1 MKNQNSITGEG
12 INHNGIKSLQNK
24 TIFTAS
30 NNLGMLKIFYAFFF
44 SLIISSGITAQEEQF
59 KAISVGFYNLEN
71 LFDFERDTTIWDTE
85 FTPWGKRAWT
95 EQKYNEKQAN
105 MAYVISQMGIDVT
118 PAGLSIL
125 GVSEVENRRV
135 LEDLVK
141 QEAIADRKYEIVH
154 RDSPDRRGIDVA
166 MLYNPAH
173 FTVLNVKMENI
184 NFLYDD
190 GDTLRTRE
198 IMHVEGILDG
208 DTTHVLINHWPSRSG
223 GEKRSAPR
231 RNRAAQTCTRI
242 IDSLKMINPD
252 VRVLLMGDLN
262 DDPTSTSTKG
272 ILRAKGKIKDVTSK
286 DLFNPMHDYY
296 RRGLGSNAY
305 RDNWSLFDQVILSP
319 GYLDKEQDGY
329 FFYKAIIFNKKYL
342 IQRSG
347 RYKGYPFR
355 TFSGDKYQG
364 GYSDHFP
371 VFVYLVKKV

>member
-1 MKNQNSITGEG
+1 
-12 INHNGIKSLQNK
+12 
-24 TIFTAS
+24 
-30 NNLGMLKIFYAFFF
+30 MLKIFSAFIF
-44 SLIISSGITAQEEQF
+44 SILISFGLNAQEEQF

-71 LFDFERDTTIWDTE
+71 LFDFERDTTIWDSE

-95 EQKYNEKQAN
+95 EQKYNEKQSN

-125 GVSEVENRRV
+125 GVSEVENKRV

-141 QEAIADRKYEIVH
+141 QEAIADRNYEIVH

-173 FTVLNVKMENI
+173 FTVLDVKMENI

-190 GDTLRTRE
+190 GDTLKTRE

-231 RNRAAQTCTRI
+231 RNRAAQTCTKI

-252 VRVLLMGDLN
+252 VRVLLMGDFN

-272 ILRAKGKIKDVTSK
+272 ILRAKGKIKEVRSK
-286 DLFNPMHDYY
+286 DMFNPMYDYY

-305 RDNWSLFDQVILSP
+305 RDNWSLFDQIILSP
-319 GYLDKEQDGY
+319 GLLDKEQDGY

>member
-1 MKNQNSITGEG
+1 MTRVIS
-12 INHNGIKSLQNK
+12 
-24 TIFTAS
+24 TIFILLLAICS
-30 NNLGMLKIFYAFFF
+30 V
-44 SLIISSGITAQEEQF
+44 SAQKDQF
-59 KAISVGFYNLEN
+59 KAVSVGFYNLEN
-71 LFDFERDTTIWDTE
+71 LFDFERDTTIRDSE

-95 EQKYNEKQAN
+95 EEKYKEKLAN

-125 GVSEVENRRV
+125 GVSEIENKRV

-141 QEAIADRKYEIVH
+141 QESIADRNYQIVH

-166 MLYNPAH
+166 MIYNPSH
-173 FTVLNVKMENI
+173 FKVLNVKMENI
-184 NFLYDD
+184 NYIFDD

-198 IMHVEGILDG
+198 IMHVEGVLDG
-208 DTTHVLINHWPSRSG
+208 DTTHVLVNHWPSRSG

-231 RNRAAQTCTRI
+231 RNKAAQTCKMI
-242 IDSLKMINPD
+242 VDSLKAVNPN
-252 VRVLLMGDLN
+252 VKVLVMGDFN

-272 ILRAKGKIKDVTSK
+272 ILKAKGKKKDVGER
-286 DLFNPMHDYY
+286 DMFNPMHDYY

-305 RDNWSLFDQVILSP
+305 RDNWSLFDQIILSP
-319 GYLDKEQDGY
+319 GLLDQEQDGY
-329 FFYKAIIFNKKYL
+329 FYYRAIIFNKKYL

-347 RYKGYPFR
+347 QYKGYPYR

>member
-1 MKNQNSITGEG
+1 MSKYFSSI
-12 INHNGIKSLQNK
+12 IL
-24 TIFTAS
+24 TIF
-30 NNLGMLKIFYAFFF
+30 IFN
-44 SLIISSGITAQEEQF
+44 GITAQDEQF
-59 KAISVGFYNLEN
+59 KAVSIGFYNLEN

-95 EQKYNEKQAN
+95 EEKYNEKQAN

-125 GVSEVENRRV
+125 GVSEIENKRV
-135 LEDLVK
+135 LEDLVN
-141 QEAIADRKYEIVH
+141 QEALADRNYQIVH

-166 MLYNPAH
+166 LLYNPSH
-173 FTVLNVKMENI
+173 FEVSNVKMENI

-198 IMHVEGILDG
+198 IMHVEGSLDG
-208 DTTHVLINHWPSRSG
+208 DYIHILVNHWPSRSG

-231 RNRAAQTCTRI
+231 RNKAAQKCTMI
-242 IDSLKMINPD
+242 IDSLKNIDPA
-252 VRVLLMGDLN
+252 VKVLVMGDLN

-272 ILRAKGKIKDVTSK
+272 ILRAKGKISDVSEKDM
-286 DLFNPMHDYY
+286 FNPMYDYY

-305 RDNWSLFDQVILSP
+305 RDNWSLFDQIILSP
-319 GYLDKEQDGY
+319 SLLNKEQDGY

-347 RYKGYPFR
+347 QYKGYPFR

>member
-1 MKNQNSITGEG
+1 MCEFG
-12 INHNGIKSLQNK
+12 ILTDNIK
-24 TIFTAS
+24 TIFAVL
-30 NNLGMLKIFYAFFF
+30 NNNCMLKIFSSFVLFMFF
-44 SLIISSGITAQEEQF
+44 SFGLLAQNDQF

-71 LFDFERDTTIWDTE
+71 LFDFERDTTIRDSE

-95 EQKYNEKQAN
+95 EEKYKEKQAN
-105 MAYVISQMGIDVT
+105 MAYVISQLGIDVT

-125 GVSEVENRRV
+125 GVSEIENKRV

-141 QEAIADRKYEIVH
+141 QESIADRNYQIVH

-166 MLYNPAH
+166 LLYNPAH
-173 FTVLNVKMENI
+173 FNVTDVKMENI
-184 NFLYDD
+184 NFLVNE

-198 IMHVEGILDG
+198 IMHVVGVLDG
-208 DTTHVLINHWPSRSG
+208 DTTHVLVNHWPSRSG
-223 GEKRSAPR
+223 GEKRSSPR
-231 RNRAAQTCTRI
+231 RNKAAQKCTMI
-242 IDSLKMINPD
+242 IDSLKALNPD
-252 VRVLLMGDLN
+252 VKVLVIGDLN

-272 ILRAKGKIKDVTSK
+272 ILRAKGKIKDVSEK
-286 DLFNPMHDYY
+286 DMFNPMYDYY

-305 RDNWSLFDQVILSP
+305 RDNWSLFDQIILSP

-347 RYKGYPFR
+347 QYKGYPFR

>member
-1 MKNQNSITGEG
+1 MPRIITILFYTLSITVG
-12 INHNGIKSLQNK
+12 L
-24 TIFTAS
+24 
-30 NNLGMLKIFYAFFF
+30 
-44 SLIISSGITAQEEQF
+44 TAQEQQF
-59 KAISVGFYNLEN
+59 KAVSVGFYNLEN
-71 LFDFERDTTIWDTE
+71 LFDFERDTTIRDAE
-85 FTPWGKRAWT
+85 FTPWGRRAWT

-125 GVSEVENRRV
+125 GVSEVENKRV

-141 QEAIADRKYEIVH
+141 QESIADRNYQIVH
-154 RDSPDRRGIDVA
+154 HDSPDRRGIDVA

-173 FTVLNVKMENI
+173 FEFRNLTMHNI
-184 NFLYDD
+184 NFLFED

-198 IMHVEGILDG
+198 IMHVEGFLDG
-208 DTTHVLINHWPSRSG
+208 DFAHILINHWPSRSG

-231 RNRAAQTCTRI
+231 RNKAAQTCVQI
-242 IDSLKMINPD
+242 VDSLKMIDPN
-252 VRVLLMGDLN
+252 VKVIVMGDLN

-272 ILRAKGKIKDVTSK
+272 ILRAKGKVKDVGSK
-286 DLFNPMHDYY
+286 DMFNPMYDYY

-319 GYLDKEQDGY
+319 GLLDQEQDGY
-329 FFYKAIIFNKKYL
+329 FYYKAIIFNKKYL

-347 RYKGYPFR
+347 QYKGYPFR

-371 VFVYLVKKV
+371 VFVYLVKKI

>member
-1 MKNQNSITGEG
+1 MTDI
-12 INHNGIKSLQNK
+12 IK
-24 TIFTAS
+24 TIFAS
-30 NNLGMLKIFYAFFF
+30 INKISMLKTVSVSILSIFL
-44 SLIISSGITAQEEQF
+44 SLGISAQGDQF
-59 KAISVGFYNLEN
+59 KAISIGFYNLEN
-71 LFDFERDTTIWDTE
+71 LFDFERDTSIWDSE
-85 FTPWGKRAWT
+85 FTPWGKKAWT
-95 EQKYNEKQAN
+95 EQKYNEKQSN
-105 MAYVISQMGIDVT
+105 MAYVISQLGIDVT

-125 GVSEVENRRV
+125 GVSEIENKRV

-141 QEAIADRKYEIVH
+141 QEAIADRNYQIVH

-173 FTVLNVKMENI
+173 FIFIKVTMENI

-198 IMHVEGILDG
+198 VMHVEGILDG

-223 GEKRSAPR
+223 GEKKSAPR
-231 RNRAAQTCTRI
+231 RNKAAQKCASI
-242 IDSLKMINPD
+242 VDSLKALNPD
-252 VRVLLMGDLN
+252 VKILVMGDFN
-262 DDPTSTSTKG
+262 DDPTSLSTKG
-272 ILRAKGKIKDVTSK
+272 ILKAKGRIKDVSAN
-286 DLFNPMHDYY
+286 DMFNPMYDYY

-305 RDNWSLFDQVILSP
+305 RDNWSLFDQIILSP
-319 GYLDKEQDGY
+319 ALLNKDQDGY

-371 VFVYLVKKV
+371 VFVYLVKKI

>member
-1 MKNQNSITGEG
+1 
-12 INHNGIKSLQNK
+12 
-24 TIFTAS
+24 
-30 NNLGMLKIFYAFFF
+30 MLKTLYLVVFTMLL
-44 SLIISSGITAQEEQF
+44 SLNGTAQDDQF

-71 LFDFERDTTIWDTE
+71 LFDFERDTTIRDSE

-95 EQKYNEKQAN
+95 EEKYNEKQAN

-125 GVSEVENRRV
+125 GVSEIENKRV

-141 QEAIADRKYEIVH
+141 QEAIADRNYQIVH

-166 MLYNPAH
+166 MIYNPAH
-173 FTVLNVKMENI
+173 FTVLDVKMENI

-198 IMHVEGILDG
+198 IMHVKGILDG
-208 DTTHVLINHWPSRSG
+208 DTTHVLVNHWPSRSG
-223 GEKRSAPR
+223 GEKRSSPR
-231 RNRAAQTCTRI
+231 RNKAAQKC
-242 IDSLKMINPD
+242 KMIVDGLKKENPN
-252 VRVLLMGDLN
+252 VKVLLMGDLN

-272 ILRAKGKIKDVTSK
+272 ILKAKGKVKDV
-286 DLFNPMHDYY
+286 DADDMYNPMHDYY

-305 RDNWSLFDQVILSP
+305 RDNWSLFDQIILSP
-319 GYLDKEQDGY
+319 GLLDKEQEGY

-347 RYKGYPFR
+347 QYKGYPFR

>member
-1 MKNQNSITGEG
+1 MIKG
-12 INHNGIKSLQNK
+12 ILSDIIK
-24 TIFTAS
+24 TIFAPI
-30 NNLGMLKIFYAFFF
+30 NNLYMSKFLSAVL
-44 SLIISSGITAQEEQF
+44 LIVLTINTSSAQEDQF

-125 GVSEVENRRV
+125 GVSEIENKRV

-141 QEAIADRKYEIVH
+141 QEAIADRNYQIVH

-166 MLYNPAH
+166 LLYNPKH
-173 FTVLNVKMENI
+173 FEFINVDMRNI
-184 NFLYDD
+184 NYLLDD

-198 IMHVEGILDG
+198 IMHVTGILDG
-208 DTTHVLINHWPSRSG
+208 DTTHILVNHWPSRSG

-231 RNRAAQTCTRI
+231 RNKAAQTCTMI
-242 IDSLKMINPD
+242 IDSLKTINPD
-252 VRVLLMGDLN
+252 VKILVMGDFN

-272 ILRAKGKIKDVTSK
+272 ILRAKGKIKDVTEK
-286 DLFNPMHDYY
+286 DLFNPMYDYY

-305 RDNWSLFDQVILSP
+305 RDNWSLFDQIILSP
-319 GYLDKEQDGY
+319 GLLNKDQDGY
-329 FFYKAIIFNKKYL
+329 FFYKSIIFNKKYL

-347 RYKGYPFR
+347 QYKGYPFR